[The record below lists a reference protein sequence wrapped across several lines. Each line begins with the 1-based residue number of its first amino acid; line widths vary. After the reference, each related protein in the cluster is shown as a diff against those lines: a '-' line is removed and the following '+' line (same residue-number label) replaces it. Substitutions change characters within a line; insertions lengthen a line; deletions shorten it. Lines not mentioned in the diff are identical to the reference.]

1 MNNFM
6 QEAVNIA
13 KKSGADVPVGALIVK
28 NNEILSSAYNE
39 KEKNNDPAAHAEILA
54 IRRAALILNNWRLDN
69 CELYV
74 TLEPCPMCAW
84 AIIQARIK
92 SVYFGSFDKQ
102 YGALGSVLDLRK
114 PADSKLKVYGGVLEK
129 ECDNIIECFWQKKRS
144 MKAKSEIALSDVGA
158 LEICQCEEKRK
169 FRRGNPKKRS

>member
-28 NNEILSSAYNE
+28 NNEIISSACNE
-39 KEKNNDPAAHAEILA
+39 KEKNNDPSAHAEILA
-54 IRRAALILNNWRLDN
+54 IRQTALILDNWRLDN

-84 AIIQARIK
+84 AIIQSRIK
-92 SVYFGSFDKQ
+92 TVYFGSFDKQ
-102 YGALGSVLDLRK
+102 YGALGSALDLRK
-114 PADSKLKVYGGVLEK
+114 PANSKLKVYGGILEK
-129 ECDNIIECFWQKKRS
+129 ECDNILEAFWNN
-144 MKAKSEIALSDVGA
+144 
-158 LEICQCEEKRK
+158 KRK
-169 FRRGNPKKRS
+169 